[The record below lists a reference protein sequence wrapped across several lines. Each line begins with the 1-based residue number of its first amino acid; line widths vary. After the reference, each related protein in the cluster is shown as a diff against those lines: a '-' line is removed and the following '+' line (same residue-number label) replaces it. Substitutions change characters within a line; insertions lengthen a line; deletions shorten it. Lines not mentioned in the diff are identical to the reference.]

1 MKIKNGIILLQNK
14 NMSILDNVSL
24 LKTLN
29 KVGIEA
35 NCLNLIKVI

>member
-35 NCLNLIKVI
+35 NHLNLIKAI